1 MTDSEEYQELKKDEK
16 KIYAKIIDGVTPGEE
31 EKLYA
36 ELDTIR
42 RRKYKIRERSQ
53 I

>member
-1 MTDSEEYQELKKDEK
+1 MTDSEEYQELKKDER
-16 KIYAKIIDGVTPGEE
+16 KIYSKIIDGVTSEEE

-42 RRKYKIRERSQ
+42 RRKTKLRERN
-53 I
+53 